1 MPAILTTMILAV
13 ALLVGGCSAPAEQ
26 VEGPPGELFPRISI
40 PRGGLILD
48 IGEAA
53 FPEQEVDR
61 NTLPYFEEL
70 FWARQV
76 GLAYDE
82 DLAARLGKEGDGLIH
97 PERVYWLRFFDTGLE
112 ELPVEIG
119 QLVNVKH
126 LHLQGNDQ
134 LRSLPDEVCDLANLV
149 SLTIDD
155 SGSLAGLPDCMADIP
170 ALQKLEITDSNS
182 QLGLL
187 ESARRLNQ
195 PDIFDLNLQEG
206 GSEEVLVRKL
216 SLAQMLKV
224 KYLYLRDND
233 ELRSLPEVVCDMS
246 NLKILTISDRGS
258 LAGLP
263 DCMAD
268 LSALQSLYINDANS
282 QVGLLESV
290 GQLNQLVSFELYFHE
305 VGSVE
310 VLARKLALVSGFEH
324 LRYYAIKSWGN
335 QQKGCWS
342 TSLERELNRLGT
354 DVAAVKSELAYTPD
368 CS

>member
-1 MPAILTTMILAV
+1 MLAVLGAAAMAV
-13 ALLVGGCSAPAEQ
+13 ALLAGGCSAPAEQ

-53 FPEQEVDR
+53 FPEQEVD
-61 NTLPYFEEL
+61 TSAYPIEQV

-76 GLAYDE
+76 GLAYDD
-82 DLAARLGKEGDGLIH
+82 DLAVQLGQEGGPGD
-97 PERVYWLRFFDTGLE
+97 PRRVFWLRFFDTGLE
-112 ELPVEIG
+112 ELPVEVG

-126 LHLQGNDQ
+126 LLLQGNDQ
-134 LRSLPDEVCDLANLV
+134 LRSLPDEVCDLPRLV

-155 SGSLAGLPDCMADIP
+155 SGSLAGLPDCMADMP
-170 ALQKLEITDSNS
+170 VLQRLKLIDSNS

-187 ESARRLNQ
+187 ESASRLNQ
-195 PDIFDLNLQEG
+195 PDIFDLTLREG
-206 GSEEVLVRKL
+206 SSAEVLAAKL

-233 ELRSLPEVVCDMS
+233 GLTSLPEVVCDMS
-246 NLKILTISDRGS
+246 NLIRLTIHDRGS
-258 LAGLP
+258 LVGLP

-268 LSALQSLYINDANS
+268 LPALKILYINDTNS
-282 QVGLLESV
+282 QVGLLESA
-290 GQLNQLVSFELYFHE
+290 GQLNQLDFFALYFHE
-305 VGSVE
+305 VNSVE
-310 VLARKLALVSGFEH
+310 VLARKLALVSGFEN
-324 LRYYAIKSWGN
+324 LKYYAIKSWGN

-342 TSLERELNRLGT
+342 ASLQRELNRLGA
-354 DVAAVKSELAYTPD
+354 DVAAVKSKLGYTPD